1 MKLLKNILC
10 GVLIA
15 TAVSTLSAMDMHGV
29 KPIIDCYEI
38 NTKEALV
45 NALKHHGY
53 IEDGFTA
60 DNVWQGIPE
69 CVNDVWKRLDEPSK
83 KSILDAH
90 IRIDRATTLVTP
102 GGSANDKKALIDA
115 LNKKFPEAN
124 DELDRRV
131 VNLPFG
137 KQIKEWIIANKWKTA
152 GIGAITV
159 VTLDGLQAYART
171 DKTTWNESD
180 LKGKLE
186 LIRRKMMITRSFNG
200 TCGFIKSRCA

>member
-53 IEDGFTA
+53 IEAGFTV

-90 IRIDRATTLVTP
+90 KRLSTSVGVLKEELA
-102 GGSANDKKALIDA
+102 
-115 LNKKFPEAN
+115 KKFATPEPPQPT
-124 DELDRRV
+124 
-131 VNLPFG
+131 NLSYTT
-137 KQIKEWIIANKWKTA
+137 QLHSWVIANKGKTL
-152 GIGAITV
+152 GIGI
-159 VTLDGLQAYART
+159 VTLATIDVLQAYCRT
-171 DKTTWNESD
+171 DKATWKESD

-186 LIRRKMMITRSFNG
+186 LVRRKMLITRSYNG
-200 TCGFIKSRCA
+200 ARGFITSRCA